1 MKKTAQAQIVIPP
14 GFAISCG
21 DNSDKCGSLWQV
33 DFITGKAT
41 TRIDPNECDLNTPC
55 PVTDPLSRVRF
66 IPNLGGHDPA
76 GPNGDASREIDLNDN
91 DNDNVF
97 IFNHKHDKYYTKL
110 APALPIY
117 GHRRGRPR
125 ARGTNGILSAAAL
138 RGRIY

>member
-1 MKKTAQAQIVIPP
+1 MRLLKAMEVQAHVVDVVIA
-14 GFAISCG
+14 GF
-21 DNSDKCGSLWQV
+21 NVLQ
-33 DFITGKAT
+33 
-41 TRIDPNECDLNTPC
+41 
-55 PVTDPLSRVRF
+55 
-66 IPNLGGHDPA
+66 NLGKDLMDAYICCLNYFRPLKDLLLLVCFGPFHDT
-76 GPNGDASREIDLNDN
+76 DN
-91 DNDNVF
+91 DNDNSF

>member
-1 MKKTAQAQIVIPP
+1 MTMTMTIHL
-14 GFAISCG
+14 
-21 DNSDKCGSLWQV
+21 SL
-33 DFITGKAT
+33 T
-41 TRIDPNECDLNTPC
+41 TNMINIIL
-55 PVTDPLSRVRF
+55 
-66 IPNLGGHDPA
+66 
-76 GPNGDASREIDLNDN
+76 N

-125 ARGTNGILSAAAL
+125 ARGTNGILGAAAL